1 MLGVH
6 QGLPSEASD
15 LFNHAKHLGA
25 DTFQVF
31 LRNNRNMR
39 MRTWNQ
45 YAIDNFNSKC
55 FSSGIWSFV
64 VYLKSYR
71 QKRYQNYI
79 LEKIS
84 QKLSLISDSMDGTDN
99 DDKYAYLTG
108 DEDFEFSDDEISKI
122 DNITNFNKMEKS
134 EK

>member
-1 MLGVH
+1 MEFLTGAFLIVSIVFML
-6 QGLPSEASD
+6 
-15 LFNHAKHLGA
+15 
-25 DTFQVF
+25 TFMF
-31 LRNNRNMR
+31 
-39 MRTWNQ
+39 
-45 YAIDNFNSKC
+45 I
-55 FSSGIWSFV
+55 GIWSFV

-108 DEDFEFSDDEISKI
+108 DEDFEFSEDEISKI